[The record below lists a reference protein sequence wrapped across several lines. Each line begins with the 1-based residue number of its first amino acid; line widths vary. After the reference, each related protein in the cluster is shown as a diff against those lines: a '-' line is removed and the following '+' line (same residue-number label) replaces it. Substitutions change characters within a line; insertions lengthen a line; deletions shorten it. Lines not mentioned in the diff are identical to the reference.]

1 MFEVCIRI
9 TEKDMTWG
17 ELKAL
22 CEGRKLQ
29 IITLALIDNKGRT
42 MLDSSVAIPPDA
54 LCALHF
60 KTAEADLAS
69 EAMELVSESVGYIDA
84 ESREI
89 TKRWNHKSNAIIPK
103 VLATS
108 ENHVHGIKSGGI

>member
-1 MFEVCIRI
+1 MFEACIRI
-9 TEKDMTWG
+9 TEKDMSWN

-29 IITLALIDNKGRT
+29 IITLALINDEGRL

-69 EAMELVSESVGYIDA
+69 EATELVSESVGYIDA
-84 ESREI
+84 EAREV
-89 TKRWNHKSNAIIPK
+89 TKLWNRKSNEVIPK
-103 VLATS
+103 VLTTA
-108 ENHVHGIKSGGI
+108 ENQVHGIKSGGT

>member
-1 MFEVCIRI
+1 MFEACIRI
-9 TEKDMTWG
+9 TEKDMTWS

-29 IITLALIDNKGRT
+29 IITLALLDNEGRT

-60 KTAEADLAS
+60 KTAEAELTS
-69 EAMELVSESVGYIDA
+69 EATELVSESVGYIDA
-84 ESREI
+84 EAREV
-89 TKRWNHKSNAIIPK
+89 TKLWDRKSNAIIPK

-108 ENHVHGIKSGGI
+108 ENQVHGIKSGGT

>member
-1 MFEVCIRI
+1 MFEACIRI
-9 TEKDMTWG
+9 TEKDMTWN

-29 IITLALIDNKGRT
+29 IITLALLDNEGT
-42 MLDSSVAIPPDA
+42 MMLDSSVSIPPDA

-60 KTAEADLAS
+60 KTAEADLA
-69 EAMELVSESVGYIDA
+69 EATELVSESVGYIDV

-89 TKRWNHKSNAIIPK
+89 TKQWNHKSNAIIPK
-103 VLATS
+103 VLAAS
-108 ENHVHGIKSGGI
+108 ENQVHGIKSGGT